1 MSQLRSSTSSIPSDL
16 RVDLSE
22 IVEDLLAFHYDDIC
36 SSLSDNSGFSGPNSS
51 TSTLAT
57 SGSNTADLVRRIS
70 RMRSNIQRAQEAARK
85 LSTCDLDVPAQEK
98 LLLAILGDEIPSE
111 LIKIFDS
118 FTSIDKCS
126 LNTSEEMQTTSS
138 AIKTLTS
145 DELSCRREK
154 IIKLFSLNHL
164 NEVSVNDREEVVI
177 HNVVFIKPPYN
188 IDCCSGKNMIIL
200 DRVKNLI
207 ERSK

>member
-1 MSQLRSSTSSIPSDL
+1 M
-16 RVDLSE
+16 DLSTNPSTL
-22 IVEDLLAFHYDDIC
+22 INKMIRLYCIEDRIF
-36 SSLSDNSGFSGPNSS
+36 SGFLYTVDPKTGNYVLFSQMNGKYQP
-51 TSTLAT
+51 TI
-57 SGSNTADLVRRIS
+57 VRCEVVERV
-70 RMRSNIQRAQEAARK
+70 E
-85 LSTCDLDVPAQEK
+85 
-98 LLLAILGDEIPSE
+98 ILGDEIPSE

-207 ERSK
+207 GKLEEDRNNPVE

>member
-1 MSQLRSSTSSIPSDL
+1 MFYI
-16 RVDLSE
+16 
-22 IVEDLLAFHYDDIC
+22 
-36 SSLSDNSGFSGPNSS
+36 
-51 TSTLAT
+51 
-57 SGSNTADLVRRIS
+57 
-70 RMRSNIQRAQEAARK
+70 IQ
-85 LSTCDLDVPAQEK
+85 
-98 LLLAILGDEIPSE
+98 ILGDEIPSE

-188 IDCCSGKNMIIL
+188 INCCSGKNMIIL

-207 ERSK
+207 GKLEEDRNNPVE